1 MTPGEIWFVKNSDST
16 DPLVT
21 RAEITYLKG
30 NVIGL
35 SYNSHAPDYYDLR
48 LLDFVARDYE
58 EEERRAQETFMDT
71 LSKHEHHGEE
81 EGTVTSPCGD
91 GVVYPDP
98 KQTYIPAIDFGPD
111 SKICN
116 INEPYSYQVTATHTK
131 PSWLERFKLCLHEL
145 RVSLLRT

>member
-35 SYNSHAPDYYDLR
+35 SYNNYAPDYYDLR

-58 EEERRAQETFMDT
+58 QEEKQAQERFMDA
-71 LSKHEHHGEE
+71 LSRHEYHEQE
-81 EGTVTSPCGD
+81 EGTATSPCGD

-98 KQTYIPAIDFGPD
+98 KQTYTPAIDFGPD
-111 SKICN
+111 SKICS
-116 INEPYSYQVTATHTK
+116 INEPYSYQMTATPTK
-131 PSWLERFKLCLHEL
+131 LSWWTRLKLWWIAHDYHY
-145 RVSLLRT
+145 

>member
-1 MTPGEIWFVKNSDST
+1 
-16 DPLVT
+16 
-21 RAEITYLKG
+21 
-30 NVIGL
+30 
-35 SYNSHAPDYYDLR
+35 
-48 LLDFVARDYE
+48 
-58 EEERRAQETFMDT
+58 MDT

>member
-1 MTPGEIWFVKNSDST
+1 MNTGEIWFVRDKSNIDAK
-16 DPLVT
+16 VE
-21 RAEITYLKG
+21 RVEIMYVNG
-30 NVIGL
+30 NVVGVRG
-35 SYNSHAPDYYDLR
+35 AYYDLR